1 MNKLVLSKSKFYFK
15 IGIFLWISVSSFSS
29 FSQAWINSDHKQE
42 NLMGVKKGWFVGADF
57 GSNLYYGAISLY
69 NNFPKTKDFNKSFGT
84 GYSFYGGKK
93 FKFGLAAEAQVFKG
107 NIQGYKI
114 SPPLYERKFKGDVLS
129 YAINVKYNLSQLFFR
144 EKQDRK
150 FWNRLGLFA
159 TAGFGQV
166 YYRSI
171 LYKLASNN
179 QWYIEKATGYNTKG
193 VDSAGI
199 GTAGGVVTTKSKM
212 ASSFILP
219 IGGKINFK
227 LNKKT
232 DIVLDICYVTIF
244 SKSVDSWQRAWTKDD
259 KYLYTGLGLCYN
271 FGRGDED
278 EVPEDQRILRPQA
291 KNSKAESSDASDAY
305 TGDLTGDSPAK
316 KGLFNKKKSKK
327 EDKDLEVKLKLYELQ
342 LKLFEM
348 QFLIQ

>member
-1 MNKLVLSKSKFYFK
+1 MIKVILLKSKKYIK
-15 IGIFLWISVSSFSS
+15 IAAFLWVGVFSLPV
-29 FSQAWINSDHKQE
+29 FSHVIPSNSDWVNADHKSQDFMK
-42 NLMGVKKGWFVGADF
+42 LKKGWFVGADF

-129 YAINVKYNLSQLFFR
+129 WSINVNYNLSQLFFR

-150 FWNRLGLFA
+150 FFNRLGLFA
-159 TAGFGQV
+159 TVGFGQV

-171 LYKLASNN
+171 LYKLASND
-179 QWYIEKATGYNTKG
+179 QWYIEKTTGYNTKG

-199 GTAGGVVTTKSKM
+199 NSAGGVVTTKAKM

-232 DIVLDICYVTIF
+232 DIVLDVCYVTIF
-244 SKSVDSWQRAWTKDD
+244 SKSVDSWQRTWTKDD
-259 KYLYTGLGLCYN
+259 KY
-271 FGRGDED
+271 
-278 EVPEDQRILRPQA
+278 
-291 KNSKAESSDASDAY
+291 
-305 TGDLTGDSPAK
+305 
-316 KGLFNKKKSKK
+316 
-327 EDKDLEVKLKLYELQ
+327 
-342 LKLFEM
+342 
-348 QFLIQ
+348 